1 MINIALV
8 DDDSFMLEIY
18 SRFFNAD
25 SNFKV
30 VFSAGDVDELRLVS
44 NSLQPD
50 IILLDLLLP
59 SGNSLDF
66 IHRIQQYFPFAQIII
81 LSGVTDS
88 KMSQRAMKNGADGFL
103 LKSSSLDFIK
113 DSLLKAVEGGT
124 PLSPMI
130 VNHMLQGNRSQ
141 TMSDV
146 YPKLTRRETQ
156 LIDLLKTGV
165 SNKVAATILNV
176 TYFTI
181 NQHLKNIYNK
191 LSVNSKSE
199 LVSIA
204 MRYGDGV

>member
-1 MINIALV
+1 MINIALIE
-8 DDDSFMLEIY
+8 DDSFMLEIY

-25 SNFKV
+25 ANFNV
-30 VFSAGDVDELRLVS
+30 IFSVGDVNELRQVS
-44 NSLQPD
+44 NTLQPD

-59 SGNSLDF
+59 SGNSLNYL
-66 IHRIQQYFPFAQIII
+66 HRIRQYFPFAQIII
-81 LSGVTDS
+81 LSSVTDS
-88 KMSQRAMKNGADGFL
+88 QISQRAMKNGADGFL

-113 DSLLKAVEGGT
+113 ESLLKAVEGGT
-124 PLSPMI
+124 PLSPM
-130 VNHMLQGNRSQ
+130 VANHILQGNRLQ
-141 TMSDV
+141 TMTSV

-165 SNKVAATILNV
+165 SNKVAASMLNI

-181 NQHLKNIYNK
+181 NQHLKNIYTK

-204 MRYGDGV
+204 MRYAD